1 MMNEILSLF
10 HHSLFDLV
18 GLLKMCSTF
27 TLNLLVVWIIVHF
40 FYYPKAHRRDYYFTF
55 VLLSSSIFMMIY
67 LMDGSNMEIGA
78 ALGLFAVFGIIRYRT
93 ESVPI
98 REMTYLFFLVALS
111 VVNGTT
117 SQMSLVEEI
126 FANLIFVLVVWISEN
141 YLLANKEGCKY
152 VQYDNIELIK
162 PEKKAELIADLEERL
177 GLKVLRVEVGA
188 VDFLK
193 DSTLLRV
200 YYEDPNQKR
209 IKSVDRV
216 FKVRKEDAFS

>member
-1 MMNEILSLF
+1 MNDILAYLP
-10 HHSLFDLV
+10 HNIFDPV
-18 GLLKMCSTF
+18 GLLKMCTF
-27 TLNLLVVWIIVHF
+27 FLLNTFVVWIIVHF
-40 FYYPKAHRRDYYFTF
+40 FYNPKAHRRDYYFTF

-67 LMDGSNMEIGA
+67 LMDGSKMEIGA

-111 VVNGTT
+111 VVNGTS

-126 FANLIFVLVVWISEN
+126 FANLFFVLVVWISEN
-141 YLLANKEGCKY
+141 VLLANKEGCKY

-162 PEKKAELIADLEERL
+162 PAKRAELVADLEERL
-177 GLKVLRVEVGA
+177 GLEVIRVEVGA

-200 YYEDPNQKR
+200 YYKDTNRKR

-216 FKVRKEDAFS
+216 FKIRKEDAFS